1 MPDVGPD
8 TVAPL
13 IDALGGLQLAPA
25 PTPEQIEERLGGLEL
40 VARYSDAE
48 EERRRQGAAALG
60 RGVMLGLAE
69 DLGRALER
77 MNAATKRAQEHPLT
91 DEGEAAVEEAL
102 WRLDACR
109 EKLQVILFL
118 ALGLPTIRP
127 YRVPG
132 QALNT
137 GVTFRPD
144 WPKLNQVLDSI
155 ATSHA
160 PAKELS
166 ELLTE
171 LYEHPAIA
179 LRNEISHGRA
189 PIRQAGGVTWLELV
203 GVTGR
208 RAVTRDSHY
217 MWPQGMS
224 DRTGIDV
231 QTLWDYVVEKL
242 AEATALL
249 SKAVG
254 LAAQVLQSAARLEQ
268 PQPVFQDH
276 DTGEIITDAHRLG
289 DRKHKATTQM
299 TE

>member
-13 IDALGGLQLAPA
+13 IDALRGLQLSPA
-25 PTPEQIEERLGGLEL
+25 PTAEEIDERLGGLEL

-48 EERRRQGAAALG
+48 EESRRQGGAALG
-60 RGVMLGLAE
+60 RAVMLGHAE

-77 MNAATKRAQEHPLT
+77 MNIATKQAQGNPLT
-91 DEGEAAVEEAL
+91 DEGEAAIEQAL
-102 WRLDACR
+102 WHLDACR

-144 WPKLNQVLDSI
+144 WRKLNQRLDAI
-155 ATSHA
+155 AASHP
-160 PAKELS
+160 PARELG
-166 ELLTE
+166 ELLTQ
-171 LYEHPAIA
+171 LHEHPAIA

-189 PIRQAGGVTWLELV
+189 PIRQAGGVTWLELI
-203 GVTGR
+203 GVTGS

-224 DRTGIDV
+224 DRSGIGA
-231 QTLWDYVVEKL
+231 QRLWDYVVEKQAEATTLL
-242 AEATALL
+242 AEAVA
-249 SKAVG
+249 
-254 LAAQVLQSAARLEQ
+254 LAARVLQSAARLEQ

-276 DTGEIITDAHRLG
+276 DTGEIITDARRLA
-289 DRKHKATTQM
+289 DRKQP
-299 TE
+299 